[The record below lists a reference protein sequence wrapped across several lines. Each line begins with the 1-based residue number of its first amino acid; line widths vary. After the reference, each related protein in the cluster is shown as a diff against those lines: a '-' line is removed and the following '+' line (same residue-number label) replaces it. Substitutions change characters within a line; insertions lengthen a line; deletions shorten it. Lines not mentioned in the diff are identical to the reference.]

1 MTYWDWPLMEFLD
14 AIVFVWITLSKYNF
28 CGLKFVVFHRFADC
42 ISLCSFFQGCYFS
55 ESCRFNRWKIQNS
68 IISSY
73 HGWTGRNELAL
84 QFHLLLLTLFLCG
97 DSYSNFFFFSII
109 LHRPRLRMRQTLIVY
124 RSWQTFTDLEFI
136 MPRYAAK
143 KRVNS
148 EMASFILFW
157 HQ

>member
-28 CGLKFVVFHRFADC
+28 CGLKFVFHRFADC
-42 ISLCSFFQGCYFS
+42 VSLYSFFQGCYFS
-55 ESCRFNRWKIQNS
+55 ESCRFSRWKIQNS

-73 HGWTGRNELAL
+73 HGWTGQNEFSITVSFTA
-84 QFHLLLLTLFLCG
+84 
-97 DSYSNFFFFSII
+97 SYSFSLWWLVLNFFCLII
-109 LHRPRLRMRQTLIVY
+109 LHRPRLHMRQTLIVY

-148 EMASFILFW
+148 EMASLILFW
-157 HQ
+157 CQ